1 MPSPCTRLAIIT
13 ALVLAISWPA
23 AAAQPR
29 SSTLD
34 LTGDA
39 WSEIRLQAEA
49 EAMAYASM
57 LEDAHVRTLDWLEGQ
72 VDDSLAQALVD
83 ALVASTS
90 GELPLATAAHAVF
103 GSAERTRY
111 HDAGIRQRVC
121 GPWLVTMLEGDAQGR
136 VGTETAGWVRSQAQ
150 LALVTSAGL
159 EPWNA
164 DLVSDADITACALP
178 TGAAAMFGRW
188 RAPALERM
196 THLAAETRVLDCP
209 AGEVGPGIFERR
221 EVETKTDGFEAAQT
235 GETVTGA
242 WTEEWRD
249 CRTPRSG
256 EVRMALECTIAS
268 GHRAGEQGTR
278 VVAYGWTEQRDPNDS
293 RKVVKMVDWTTAT
306 VVLDLCR
313 DGTASEEVDVTTV
326 HDLVTRPF
334 TCLAYH
340 SSAEWDLGG
349 PVIEER
355 DRYTSDIVFPPSW
368 NRPDERVVALD
379 PWRVQ
384 KDDCRKHVDMSLEG
398 ETRTG
403 DCPAGYYGPGIY
415 QNWTDYW
422 TQVIYAAPVPF
433 VADHKLAGT
442 YRRVP
447 GGSVARCASP
457 SSNGGGDSDRGDNTW
472 RDSVTGIVYDRQPP
486 GATHRD
492 GNTGDYGDGRNTS
505 RWENDRREEL
515 DGCDD
520 GMC

>member
-1 MPSPCTRLAIIT
+1 MPSPCTRLSLLTAI
-13 ALVLAISWPA
+13 ALAVAMPA
-23 AAAQPR
+23 MAAGPR

-57 LEDAHVRTLDWLEGQ
+57 LEDAHARSLDWLEGQ
-72 VDDSLAQALVD
+72 QDGALAQALVD
-83 ALVASTS
+83 ALAASTS
-90 GELPLATAAHAVF
+90 GELPASGAAHAVF
-103 GSAERTRY
+103 GTAERDRY
-111 HDAGIRQRVC
+111 HEAGIRQRVC
-121 GPWLVTMLEGDAQGR
+121 GPWLVTMLVNDSSGR
-136 VGTETAGWVRSQAQ
+136 VGTETAAWVRHQAQ
-150 LALVTSAGL
+150 LALVTSAGI
-159 EPWNA
+159 EKWNA
-164 DLVSDADITACALP
+164 DLVTDADITACAL
-178 TGAAAMFGRW
+178 TEGAAAAFGRW

-209 AGEVGPGIFERR
+209 VGEIGPGIFERR
-221 EVETKTDGFEAAQT
+221 EVTSKTDGFETAQT

-278 VVAYGWTEQRDPNDS
+278 VVAYAWSEARDPNDS
-293 RKVVKMVDWTTAT
+293 RKVVKVVDWTTAT

-313 DGTASEEVDVTTV
+313 DGAASEEVDVTTV

-334 TCLAYH
+334 SCLEYH
-340 SSAEWDLGG
+340 SSAEWDIGG

-355 DRYTSDIVFPPSW
+355 DRYTSDIVFPASW

-384 KDDCRKHVDMSLEG
+384 FDDCRKHVPMSLEG

-403 DCPAGYYGPGIY
+403 DCPAGYSGPGVY
-415 QNWTDYW
+415 DLWTDYW

-433 VADHKLAGT
+433 VATHKLAGT

-447 GGSVARCASP
+447 GGSESRCSP
-457 SSNGGGDSDRGDNTW
+457 PPSTSGGNGGNGGGNDQNYWQDSQTGIIYSDR
-472 RDSVTGIVYDRQPP
+472 PP
-486 GATHRD
+486 GSKPED
-492 GNTGDYGDGRNTS
+492 GNLCGCDGPGVSPPTD
-505 RWENDRREEL
+505 WEEDREE
-515 DGCDD
+515 DD
-520 GMC
+520 DD